1 MFFVRDNIIEGLFSA
16 ILYNPRRGII
26 VQYWSG
32 NLPKRLFSFCLFPG
46 MNRKV
51 KVIDL
56 QYNIRIGLYYE
67 YLVML
72 SSLHFQIMYQQIDTK
87 YQHIFDLQQ

>member
-1 MFFVRDNIIEGLFSA
+1 ME
-16 ILYNPRRGII
+16 
-26 VQYWSG
+26 
-32 NLPKRLFSFCLFPG
+32 
-46 MNRKV
+46 KV

-56 QYNIRIGLYYE
+56 QYNIQMDLHYE

-72 SSLHFQIMYQQIDTK
+72 SSLHFQIMYQQIGTK